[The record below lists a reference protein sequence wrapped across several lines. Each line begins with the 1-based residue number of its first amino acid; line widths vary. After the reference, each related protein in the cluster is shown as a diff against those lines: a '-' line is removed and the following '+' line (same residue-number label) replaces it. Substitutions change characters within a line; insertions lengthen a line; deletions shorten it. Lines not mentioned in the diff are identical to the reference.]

1 MIGPTGVRPR
11 RVSKNR
17 MAIFRCNCR
26 IRGIDLAAWLA
37 AFWVGAGWS
46 LSLGA
51 GLWASNAWAEGSTER
66 VFELKIEA
74 GKVAPDKR
82 TLRVTQGDTVRLRWT
97 TGARTVVHLHGY
109 DIENEVVPGR
119 VTEFHFRAHATGR
132 FPVNVHRQGSGSS
145 HHGPALA
152 VLEVHPR

>member
-1 MIGPTGVRPR
+1 VTGLT

-17 MAIFRCNCR
+17 MAIFRCSCR
-26 IRGIDLAAWLA
+26 ISCIDLAAWLA

-46 LSLGA
+46 LSPGA
-51 GLWASNAWAEGSTER
+51 SLWASNAWAEGSTER
-66 VFELKIEA
+66 VFELRIET

-97 TGARTVVHLHGY
+97 AGARTVVHLHGY
-109 DIENEVVPGR
+109 DIEKEVAPGR
-119 VTEFHFRAHATGR
+119 VTEFHFKAHAAGR
-132 FPVNVHRQGSGSS
+132 FVVNVHPHDGGTS
-145 HHGPALA
+145 HHGPPLV